1 MTDLDGHLVL
11 PDRIMPGRLSFSDRI
26 HAAEPRSAVPERY
39 ILPGFIDGHVHG
51 GNGADTMDGVQAIH
65 TLSRFHARHGTT
77 TLLPTTITRPWA
89 DVMEA
94 LHAVAEVVRTQV
106 PEGPMIP
113 GAHLEGPFVSP
124 HKLGAQP
131 PYAIPPTAD
140 RVAEALET
148 GCVRV
153 VTLAP
158 ELPHAQTAIKQFA
171 EAGVRISL
179 GHTVA
184 DYDTSYAAICQ
195 ICAVGG
201 VAGGTHLFNAM
212 PPITGRNPGPVTALM
227 CSDAYAEMIFDTH
240 HVHPATFR
248 LAHRVMGGRLVF
260 VTDAMRATGL
270 PEGLSQLGGQDVMVK
285 DGTARL
291 PDGTLAGSVLTLDQA
306 LRNAL
311 NAGTPLLEAAALL
324 STNPARYLGLTDRG
338 TLEAGKRADCVVLD
352 SAFMVQEVW
361 VGGTRIH

>member
-1 MTDLDGHLVL
+1 MSDLAGHLVL
-11 PDRIMPGRLSFSDRI
+11 PDRIMPGRLSFSEKIEGTEAD
-26 HAAEPRSAVPERY
+26 STVPDRY

-65 TLSRFHARHGTT
+65 TLSRFHAQHGTT
-77 TLLPTTITRPWA
+77 TILPTTITRPWA
-89 DVMEA
+89 DVMDA
-94 LHAVAEVVRTQV
+94 LHAVAEVVRTQI
-106 PEGPMIP
+106 PGGPVVH

-140 RVAEALET
+140 RVAEALAT

-158 ELPHAQTAIKQFA
+158 ELPHAQTAITQFA
-171 EAGVRISL
+171 DAGVRVSL

-184 DYDTSYAAICQ
+184 EYEEASAAICQ
-195 ICAVGG
+195 ICAAGG
-201 VAGGTHLFNAM
+201 VAGATHLFNAM
-212 PPITGRNPGPVTALM
+212 APITSRKPGPVTALM

-270 PEGLSQLGGQDVMVK
+270 PDGPSQLGGQDVMVK

-291 PDGTLAGSVLTLDQA
+291 PDGSLAGSVLTLDQA

-311 NAGTPLLEAAALL
+311 QAGTPLLEAAALL
-324 STNPARYLGLTDRG
+324 STNPAQYLGLTDRG
-338 TLEAGKRADCVVLD
+338 ALEAGKRADFVVLD

-361 VGGTRIH
+361 VGGERIH

>member
-1 MTDLDGHLVL
+1 MSALDGHLVL
-11 PDRIMPGRLSFSDRI
+11 PDRIMPGRLSFSEQI
-26 HAAEPRSAVPERY
+26 EGTEARSAVPDRY

-51 GNGADTMDGVQAIH
+51 GNGADTMDGVEAIH
-65 TLSRFHARHGTT
+65 TLSRFHAQHGTT
-77 TLLPTTITRPWA
+77 TILPTTITRPWA
-89 DVMEA
+89 DVMDA
-94 LHAVAEVVRTQV
+94 LHAVAEVVRTQI
-106 PEGPMIP
+106 PGGPVVH

-140 RVAEALET
+140 RVAEALAT
-148 GCVRV
+148 DCVRV

-158 ELPHAQTAIKQFA
+158 ELPHAKTAIKQFA
-171 EAGVRISL
+171 DAGVRVSL

-184 DYDTSYAAICQ
+184 EYEEANAAICH
-195 ICAVGG
+195 ICASGG
-201 VAGGTHLFNAM
+201 VAGATHLFNAM
-212 PPITGRNPGPVTALM
+212 APITSRKPGPVTALM

-260 VTDAMRATGL
+260 VTDAMRASGL
-270 PEGLSQLGGQDVMVK
+270 PEGPSQLGGQEVMVK

-291 PDGTLAGSVLTLDQA
+291 PDGSLAGSVLTLDQA

-311 NAGTPLLEAAALL
+311 QAGTPLLEVAALL

-338 TLEAGKRADCVVLD
+338 TLEAGKRADFVVLD

-361 VGGTRIH
+361 VGGQRIH